1 MRIRVLLAAAL
12 AFCTVSPVHSEEVS
26 VLNLPAS
33 VVKTTPAS
41 GDRAVDAGTT
51 KQITVTFSKEM
62 TDKSWSWS
70 QISDESFPEIS
81 GAPRYLEDK
90 MTCVIDVELEPGRT
104 YAVWINSSNFKNFKD
119 AGGKPSV
126 PYLLVF
132 ETKRAVTV
140 ESAQVYR

>member
-1 MRIRVLLAAAL
+1 MKIRTLFAIAL
-12 AFCTVSPVHSEEVS
+12 TCFLISPSYSEEVS
-26 VLNLPAS
+26 VSSLPAS
-33 VVKTTPAS
+33 VVRTTPAS

-51 KQITVTFSKEM
+51 KQITVTFSKAM

-81 GAPRYLEDK
+81 GAPRYLDDK
-90 MTCVIDVELEPGRT
+90 MTCVIDVKLEPGRT

-140 ESAQVYR
+140 ESAQIYR